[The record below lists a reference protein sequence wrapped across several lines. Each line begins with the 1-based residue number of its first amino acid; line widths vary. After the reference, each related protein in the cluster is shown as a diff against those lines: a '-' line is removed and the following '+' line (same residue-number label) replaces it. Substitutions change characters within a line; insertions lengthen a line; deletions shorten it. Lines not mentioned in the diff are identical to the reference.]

1 LTVLLYI
8 VDWLPPDYG
17 AVGQYALQESRDRA
31 ARGDDVVL
39 VGLSSSAGS
48 SDVQDVGRG
57 HLTLIRIRCRPVDK
71 GNLRRRAWWTL
82 KTDLRLVWAARR
94 HLRTAE
100 EVLFTGSPPF
110 LEHLLTPL
118 SLLLG
123 TRLTFRLS
131 DFHPECL
138 MAHLGRIPWWLRL
151 FHALTLRWRRTVT
164 RIEVLGEDQRR
175 LLAAQG
181 VADGRI
187 VLRRS
192 RSPVEVASHT
202 PPLPIPTELAGRAV
216 VLYSGAVTHAHEY
229 ETFVEGY
236 RLHHHQGSAR
246 AALWLNATG
255 VRADAFERAVR
266 EAGLPLHRT
275 SAVPI
280 DQLASLLITPDA
292 HLITLRDAYVGL
304 CVPSKVYGCIES
316 RRDVLYVG
324 SRQSEVH
331 LLCDRHLDPR
341 GYFRVDIGDGRGVA
355 RALEAVADRAA
366 AGALAGPRASAAR
379 SAPKAASLGRAD
391 ELLPLRATISSPAR
405 RA

>member
-1 LTVLLYI
+1 M
-8 VDWLPPDYG
+8 
-17 AVGQYALQESRDRA
+17 
-31 ARGDDVVL
+31 
-39 VGLSSSAGS
+39 
-48 SDVQDVGRG
+48 
-57 HLTLIRIRCRPVDK
+57 
-71 GNLRRRAWWTL
+71 
-82 KTDLRLVWAARR
+82 
-94 HLRTAE
+94 
-100 EVLFTGSPPF
+100 
-110 LEHLLTPL
+110 TPL

-266 EAGLPLHRT
+266 EAGLPIHRT

-292 HLITLRDAYVGL
+292 HLITPGHHSRIV
-304 CVPSKVYGCIES
+304 EET

-405 RA
+405 RAEG